1 MLEFFI
7 LYRKGKHLWLVFSLV
22 AGSVCWHVLFIA
34 LTTKCGSRI
43 LMILCSARNFKIMLH
58 SVWLQILSQAFNF

>member
-7 LYRKGKHLWLVFSLV
+7 LYRKGKHLWLVVGLV
-22 AGSVCWHVLFIA
+22 AGNVCWHVLFIA

-43 LMILCSARNFKIMLH
+43 L
-58 SVWLQILSQAFNF
+58 